1 METTKAD
8 SRRNPL
14 ATASFFSR
22 VFLCWLNPLLQLGQ
36 KHRLEKGDMYSV
48 LPEDLSETLGEEL
61 QRCWNEE
68 VKKASKELWKPQLS
82 RVLIKCYG
90 KSYALAG
97 LFEFFLEAIKV
108 IQPLLLGKIILFF
121 ENYHPDDQ
129 RSLCM
134 AYVYAAAMSISTFGL
149 TILQHLY
156 YYHVQRTGMR
166 IRVAMCHMIYR
177 KALGLSTESIGRTT
191 TGQIVNLLSND
202 VNHFDEITL
211 RLHYLWAGPL
221 QAMVIIVFLWYEI
234 GPSCLAGVA
243 TIAVM
248 MPIQTWFGKLF
259 GIFRSKTAVLTD
271 SRIRIMNEVVS
282 GIRIIKMYV
291 WEKWFSALV
300 TEVRK
305 KEISRILKSSYL
317 RGLNMASF
325 FASSKLIIFVTF
337 TVYTLLGNTMTAS
350 QVFVTMSLYGTI
362 KVTLTL
368 FFPLAIEKLSE
379 TVVSIRRIK
388 NFLLLEEIERKN
400 IMLPLAEKGG
410 NSIEIEKLTC
420 YWDKSLDAPSLQ
432 NVSITAKSHQLLT
445 VIGPVGA
452 GKSSLL
458 SAILGELPRDTGTLK
473 VKGQLTYASQQPWV
487 FPGTIRSNILF
498 GRELNPKKYEQ
509 VLRAC
514 ALKKDLE
521 MFPDGDLTLIGDR
534 GATLSGGQ
542 KARVNLARAVYEDAD
557 IYLLDDPL
565 SAVDAEV
572 GKHLFDKCICG
583 LLKNKCR
590 ILVTHQLRHLREV
603 DQILVLK
610 EGQIMVQGSYSEL
623 QSSDLDMVSLLRR
636 DEEQEQLS
644 PFADPEKLSL
654 QSRWTNDSHSSH
666 CFLNCPLPPESTY
679 TEHLPVEAIQTI
691 AEETRAEGNV
701 SSHIYFTYFTAGCS
715 LLVLMVIV
723 FLSILAEVAYI
734 LQDWW
739 LVYWARDDFTNGTNS
754 RVTAVSLKSGMN
766 VTSSYQEFNLSFYL
780 SIYSGLTAAAVVF
793 GFARSLVIFH
803 GLVRSAQT
811 LHNSMF
817 SAVLHTPVS
826 FFDVNPIGR
835 ILNRF
840 SKDVSQMDSVLPITF
855 VDFYQL
861 FLQNVGV
868 IAVAASVIPLI
879 LIPVVPLL
887 LIFLYLRSLYLR
899 TSRDIKRL
907 ESTTRSPVLS
917 HLSSSLNGLSTIR
930 ASRSEEKLK
939 KDFDAHQDLHSEAWF
954 LFLMTSRWFALR
966 LDSICSIFITLT
978 AFGLILLRD
987 GLVAGEVGLVLTYAV
1002 TLMGNFQW
1010 TVRQSAEVENMMT
1023 SVERVVEY
1031 TELKSEAPLETQKRP
1046 PPDWPSQGMI
1056 TFDRVNFFYSK
1067 DGPPVLKDINATFQ
1081 PKEKVGIVGRTGAG
1095 KSSLVSALFRL
1106 AEPQGKIYI
1115 DGIVT
1120 SEIGL
1125 HDLRQKMSIIPQ
1137 DPVLFTDSV
1146 RKNLDPFNQH
1156 TDEDLWKALEEVQMK
1171 SVVEE
1176 LPGKLETV
1184 LAESGSNFSMGQRQL
1199 LCLARAVLRKNRIL
1213 IIDEATANVDPR
1225 TDELIQKTIRDKF
1238 KECTVITIAHRLNT
1252 IIDSDRILV
1261 LESGTIQEFDHPF
1274 TLLQNKEGAL
1284 YRMVQQ
1290 MGQAESASLL
1300 ESARQA
1306 AQRS

>member
-1 METTKAD
+1 MAMFY
-8 SRRNPL
+8 
-14 ATASFFSR
+14 FFCFS
-22 VFLCWLNPLLQLGQ
+22 WLNPLIWLGQ
-36 KHRLEKGDMYSV
+36 KHRLERSDMYSV
-48 LPEDLSETLGEEL
+48 LPEDRSETLGEEL
-61 QRCWNEE
+61 QRCWNNE
-68 VKKASKELWKPQLS
+68 VKKASKELRKPQLS

-156 YYHVQRTGMR
+156 YYHVQRNGMR

-202 VNHFDEITL
+202 VNHLDEITL
-211 RLHYLWAGPL
+211 RLHYLWTGPL
-221 QAMVIIVFLWYEI
+221 QAMVIIIFLWYEI

-259 GIFRSKTAVLTD
+259 GIFRSKIAVLTD

-282 GIRIIKMYV
+282 GIRIIKMYA
-291 WEKWFSALV
+291 WEKPFSALV

-305 KEISRILKSSYL
+305 KEMSRILKSSYL

-325 FASSKLIIFVTF
+325 FASNKLIIFVTF
-337 TVYTLLGNTMTAS
+337 TVYALLGNTMTSS

-400 IMLPLAEKGG
+400 IRLPLAEKGE

-458 SAILGELPRDTGTLK
+458 SAILGELPYDTGTLK
-473 VKGQLTYASQQPWV
+473 IKGQLTYASQQPWV

-498 GRELNPKKYEQ
+498 GRELNPKKYER

-521 MFPDGDLTLIGDR
+521 MFRDGDLTLIGDR

-590 ILVTHQLRHLREV
+590 ILVTHQLQHLRDV

-610 EGQIMVQGSYSEL
+610 EGQIMVQGTYSEL
-623 QSSDLDMVSLLRR
+623 QSTGLDMVSLLRS
-636 DEEQEQLS
+636 DEEQEQMS
-644 PFADPEKLSL
+644 QFADPEKLSL
-654 QSRWTNDSHSSH
+654 QSRWTNDSDSSH
-666 CFLNCPLPPESTY
+666 CFLNCPLPPE
-679 TEHLPVEAIQTI
+679 PIQTI
-691 AEETRAEGNV
+691 AEETRADGNV
-701 SSHIYFTYFTAGCS
+701 SSQVYFTYFTAGCS

-723 FLSILAEVAYI
+723 FLSIIAEVSHRPLMVPLASEWRFLMQFLLCLI
-734 LQDWW
+734 L
-739 LVYWARDDFTNGTNS
+739 
-754 RVTAVSLKSGMN
+754 
-766 VTSSYQEFNLSFYL
+766 
-780 SIYSGLTAAAVVF
+780 GLTAAAVVF

-817 SAVLHTPVS
+817 R
-826 FFDVNPIGR
+826 R

-840 SKDVSQMDSVLPITF
+840 SKDVSQMDSMLPITF

-879 LIPVVPLL
+879 LIPVVPLM

-899 TSRDIKRL
+899 TSRDVKRL

-930 ASRSEEKLK
+930 ASRSEEKLT

-1031 TELKSEAPLETQKRP
+1031 TELKNEGPWETQQRP
-1046 PPDWPSQGMI
+1046 PSDWPSQGMI
-1056 TFDRVNFFYSK
+1056 TFNRVNFFYNT
-1067 DGPPVLKDINATFQ
+1067 DELPVLKEISATFQ
-1081 PKEKVGIVGRTGAG
+1081 AKEKVGIVGRTGAG

-1115 DGIVT
+1115 DGVVT

-1137 DPVLFTDSV
+1137 DPVLFTGTV
-1146 RKNLDPFNQH
+1146 RTNLDPFNQH
-1156 TDEDLWKALEEVQMK
+1156 SDEDLWKALEEVQLK

-1176 LPGKLETV
+1176 LPGKLEAV
-1184 LAESGSNFSMGQRQL
+1184 LVESGSNFSVGQRQL
-1199 LCLARAVLRKNRIL
+1199 VCLARAILRKNRIL

-1238 KECTVITIAHRLNT
+1238 EESTVITIAHRLNT

-1261 LESGTIQEFDHPF
+1261 LESGTIQEFDHPY

-1300 ESARQA
+1300 ESARQV
-1306 AQRS
+1306 S

>member
-1 METTKAD
+1 MEVTSTGG
-8 SRRNPL
+8 SHNPL

-22 VFLCWLNPLLQLGQ
+22 VFLCWLTPLLQLGQ
-36 KHRLEKGDMYSV
+36 KRRLEENDMYSI
-48 LPEDLSETLGEEL
+48 LQEDQSEALGEEL
-61 QRCWNEE
+61 QRFWDRE
-68 VKKASKELWKPQLS
+68 VRHATKELLEPKLT

-90 KSYALAG
+90 RSYAMAG
-97 LFEFFLEAIKV
+97 IFVFFLETIKV
-108 IQPLLLGKIILFF
+108 IQPLLLGKIIIFF
-121 ENYHPDDQ
+121 ENGDPDDQ
-129 RSLCM
+129 RSLGM

-156 YYHVQRTGMR
+156 YYHVLRTGMR

-177 KALGLSTESIGRTT
+177 KALRLSAESMGQTT

-202 VNHFDEITL
+202 VNRFDEITL
-211 RLHYLWAGPL
+211 NLHYLWVGPL
-221 QAMVIIVFLWYEI
+221 QAAVIIVFLWYEI
-234 GPSCLAGVA
+234 GASCLGGVA
-243 TIAVM
+243 AIALM

-271 SRIRIMNEVVS
+271 NRIRIMNEVVS
-282 GIRIIKMYV
+282 GIRIIKMYA
-291 WEKWFSALV
+291 WEKPFSALV
-300 TEVRK
+300 TEVRR
-305 KEISRILKSSYL
+305 KEIHQILKSSYL

-325 FASSKLIIFVTF
+325 FASSKITVFVTF
-337 TVYTLLGNTMTAS
+337 TVYALLGNTITAS
-350 QVFVTMSLYGTI
+350 SVFVTASLYGTI
-362 KVTLTL
+362 KLTVTL

-388 NFLLLEEIERKN
+388 NFLLLEELESKN
-400 IMLPLAEKGG
+400 LALPLEGKMENA
-410 NSIEIEKLTC
+410 IEIEALTC
-420 YWDKSLDAPSLQ
+420 YWDKSLDAPSLH

-458 SAILGELPRDTGTLK
+458 SAILGELPHDTGTLK
-473 VKGQLTYASQQPWV
+473 VRGQISYAAQQPWV

-498 GRELNPKKYEQ
+498 GKQLNPKKYERI
-509 VLRAC
+509 LRAC
-514 ALKKDLE
+514 ALKKDLQL
-521 MFPDGDLTLIGDR
+521 FPDGDLTLIGDR

-572 GKHLFDKCICG
+572 GKHLFEQCICG

-590 ILVTHQLRHLREV
+590 ILVTHQLQHLRTA

-610 EGQIMVQGSYSEL
+610 EGHIMVQGTYSEL
-623 QSSDLDMVSLLRR
+623 QSSGLDIVSLLRS
-636 DEEQEQLS
+636 DEEAHS
-644 PFADPEKLSL
+644 VGSCSVDPEKLSL
-654 QSRWTNDSHSSH
+654 RSQWTIRSQGSH
-666 CFLNCPLPPESTY
+666 CSSSSLLLPDSSCTDQ
-679 TEHLPVEAIQTI
+679 LPVEVAQTI
-691 AEETRAEGNV
+691 TEETRAEGNV
-701 SSHIYFTYFTAGCS
+701 SGHVYLKYFTAGCNT
-715 LLVLMVIV
+715 LVLMVIIL
-723 FLSILAEVAYI
+723 LSLFQQVAYI

-739 LVYWARDDFTNGTNS
+739 LFLLES
-754 RVTAVSLKSGMN
+754 SGLISN
-766 VTSSYQEFNLSFYL
+766 IVLL
-780 SIYSGLTAAAVVF
+780 CLLLGLTAAAVVF

-840 SKDVSQMDSVLPITF
+840 SKDVSQMDSMLPITF

-861 FLQNVGV
+861 FLQNAGV

-887 LIFLYLRSLYLR
+887 LVFLYLRSFYLR
-899 TSRDIKRL
+899 TSRDVKRL
-907 ESTTRSPVLS
+907 ESTTRSPVFS
-917 HLSSSLNGLSTIR
+917 HLSLSLQGLSTIR
-930 ASRSEEKLK
+930 ALKAEERLK
-939 KDFDAHQDLHSEAWF
+939 KAFDAHQDLHSEAWF

-978 AFGLILLRD
+978 AFGCVLLRH
-987 GLVAGEVGLVLTYAV
+987 GLEAGEVGLVLTYAV
-1002 TLMGNFQW
+1002 TLIGNFQW

-1031 TELKSEAPLETQKRP
+1031 TELKSEAPLETQQRP
-1046 PPDWPSQGMI
+1046 PSDWPSQGMI

-1081 PKEKVGIVGRTGAG
+1081 AKEKVGIVGRTGAG

-1115 DGIVT
+1115 DGVVT

-1146 RKNLDPFNQH
+1146 RKNLDPFNQR

-1184 LAESGSNFSMGQRQL
+1184 LAESGSNFSVGQRQL

-1213 IIDEATANVDPR
+1213 IIDEATANVDPSS
-1225 TDELIQKTIRDKF
+1225 F
-1238 KECTVITIAHRLNT
+1238 LNT
-1252 IIDSDRILV
+1252 LFPHDSPSV
-1261 LESGTIQEFDHPF
+1261 LDSGTIQELDSPF
-1274 TLLQNKEGAL
+1274 ALLQNKEGAL
-1284 YRMVQQ
+1284 YKMVQE
-1290 MGQAESASLL
+1290 MGQAEAAALL
-1300 ESARQA
+1300 ESAGSKILLHFSVAAATLNQLRSTSNKSLSHPNRQKLNCDVE
-1306 AQRS
+1306 

>member
-1 METTKAD
+1 
-8 SRRNPL
+8 RNTM
-14 ATASFFSR
+14 AMFYFFCFS
-22 VFLCWLNPLLQLGQ
+22 WLNPLIWLGQ
-36 KHRLEKGDMYSV
+36 KHRLERSDMYSV
-48 LPEDLSETLGEEL
+48 LPEDRSETLGEEL
-61 QRCWNEE
+61 QRCWNNE
-68 VKKASKELWKPQLS
+68 VKKASKELRKPQLS

-156 YYHVQRTGMR
+156 YYHVQRNGMR

-202 VNHFDEITL
+202 VNHLDEITL
-211 RLHYLWAGPL
+211 RLHYLWTGPL
-221 QAMVIIVFLWYEI
+221 QAMVIIIFLWYEI

-259 GIFRSKTAVLTD
+259 GIFRSKIAVLTD

-282 GIRIIKMYV
+282 GIRIIKMYA
-291 WEKWFSALV
+291 WEKPFSALV

-305 KEISRILKSSYL
+305 KEMSRILKSSYL

-325 FASSKLIIFVTF
+325 FASNKLIIFVTF
-337 TVYTLLGNTMTAS
+337 TVYALLGNTMTSS

-400 IMLPLAEKGG
+400 IRLPLAEKGE

-458 SAILGELPRDTGTLK
+458 SAILGELPYDTGTLK
-473 VKGQLTYASQQPWV
+473 IKGQLTYASQQPWV

-498 GRELNPKKYEQ
+498 GRELNPKKYER

-521 MFPDGDLTLIGDR
+521 MFRDGDLTLIGDR

-590 ILVTHQLRHLREV
+590 ILVTHQLQHLRDV

-610 EGQIMVQGSYSEL
+610 EVCTPLKENSLKEACLLLLIHVIAINKAFPL
-623 QSSDLDMVSLLRR
+623 Q
-636 DEEQEQLS
+636 
-644 PFADPEKLSL
+644 
-654 QSRWTNDSHSSH
+654 N
-666 CFLNCPLPPESTY
+666 
-679 TEHLPVEAIQTI
+679 PVEAIQTI
-691 AEETRAEGNV
+691 AEETRADGNV
-701 SSHIYFTYFTAGCS
+701 SSQVYFTYFTAGCS

-723 FLSILAEVAYI
+723 FLSIIAEVSHRPLMVPLASEWRFLMQFLLCLI
-734 LQDWW
+734 L
-739 LVYWARDDFTNGTNS
+739 
-754 RVTAVSLKSGMN
+754 
-766 VTSSYQEFNLSFYL
+766 
-780 SIYSGLTAAAVVF
+780 GLTAAAVVF

-817 SAVLHTPVS
+817 SAV
-826 FFDVNPIGR
+826 

-840 SKDVSQMDSVLPITF
+840 SKDVSQMDSMLPITF

-879 LIPVVPLL
+879 LIPVVPLM

-899 TSRDIKRL
+899 TSRDVKRL

-930 ASRSEEKLK
+930 ASRSEEKLT

-1031 TELKSEAPLETQKRP
+1031 TELKNEGPWETQQRP
-1046 PPDWPSQGMI
+1046 PSDWPSQGMI
-1056 TFDRVNFFYSK
+1056 TFNRVNFFYNT
-1067 DGPPVLKDINATFQ
+1067 DELPVLKEISATFQ
-1081 PKEKVGIVGRTGAG
+1081 AKEKVGIVGRTGAG

-1115 DGIVT
+1115 DGVVT

-1137 DPVLFTDSV
+1137 DPVLFTGTV
-1146 RKNLDPFNQH
+1146 RTNLDPFNQH
-1156 TDEDLWKALEEVQMK
+1156 SDEDLWKALEEVQLK

-1176 LPGKLETV
+1176 LPGKLEAV
-1184 LAESGSNFSMGQRQL
+1184 LVESGSNFSVGQRQL
-1199 LCLARAVLRKNRIL
+1199 VCLARAILRKNRIL

-1238 KECTVITIAHRLNT
+1238 EESTVITIAHRLNT

-1261 LESGTIQEFDHPF
+1261 LESGTIQEFDHPY

-1300 ESARQA
+1300 EIIYTTNLPGVIFTPFF
-1306 AQRS
+1306 

>member
-1 METTKAD
+1 CVN
-8 SRRNPL
+8 SI
-14 ATASFFSR
+14 SFKRSSKWKWFVFFCFS
-22 VFLCWLNPLLQLGQ
+22 WLNPLLQLGQ

-48 LPEDLSETLGEEL
+48 LPEDRSETLGEEL

-666 CFLNCPLPPESTY
+666 YVLGSFLVLQ
-679 TEHLPVEAIQTI
+679 VEAIQTI

-723 FLSILAEVAYI
+723 FLSILAEVMSIMLYY
-734 LQDWW
+734 
-739 LVYWARDDFTNGTNS
+739 LVEYP
-754 RVTAVSLKSGMN
+754 AVN
-766 VTSSYQEFNLSFYL
+766 QIPNYFFNIVLL
-780 SIYSGLTAAAVVF
+780 CLLLGLTAAAVVF

-1031 TELKSEAPLETQKRP
+1031 TELKNEGPWETQQHP
-1046 PPDWPSQGMI
+1046 PSDWLSQGMI
-1056 TFDRVNFFYSK
+1056 TFDRVNFFYDT
-1067 DGPPVLKDINATFQ
+1067 DGPPVLKEISATFHA
-1081 PKEKVGIVGRTGAG
+1081 KEKVGIVGRTGAW
-1095 KSSLVSALFRL
+1095 KSSLVSAIFRL

-1115 DGIVT
+1115 DGVVT

-1156 TDEDLWKALEEVQMK
+1156 TDEDLWKALEEVQLK

-1176 LPGKLETV
+1176 LPGKLEAV
-1184 LAESGSNFSMGQRQL
+1184 LAESGSNFSVGQRQL
-1199 LCLARAVLRKNRIL
+1199 VCLARAILRKNRIL

-1252 IIDSDRILV
+1252 IIDSDRIFV

-1300 ESARQA
+1300 ESARQV
-1306 AQRS
+1306 S